1 MAANIDV
8 SGRLDE
14 GRAAVDTIAEYVWA
28 CHVLGFLHPDLTGYR
43 YQVQDWYA
51 AEDGLDLRVLETE
64 CTALAITANAAEQA
78 LQLQGNS
85 FRELSGAW
93 QGAGAQASTDFLT
106 RHATSS
112 AQVVA
117 GIGSA
122 AGTLTRL
129 RERLWNAVDA
139 KVATAVQ
146 IEARRAGQRGIWLA
160 AARTVSSGVGDLSA
174 ASELIDTQVKP
185 FVANDIGGDW
195 LTAMRSA
202 AHAVTDAYAE
212 AISALRAEALPTF
225 GVPGELGPAWAGP
238 VAPHGVGALAAVST
252 PGLSAGSSSAP
263 PWSAAPPV
271 VPAAMPAAMPAGSPG
286 AASPTWP
293 APGPEPIGT
302 TAGPYE
308 AGPYEAGAS
317 APASPAGLGSGLGG
331 GGLPG
336 VGGLSDIGSGLAGTG
351 QQLADLFGGLL
362 GSSAGGLGDD
372 VGDLRADGIEDLGPD
387 ADPDTEED
395 VSDDNSDGE
404 TEDDS
409 GDDIDENDSEDGE
422 NAEET
427 ADIDPAGADD
437 GMETADTQ
445 QIPAE
450 PDAEDPPPVGPP
462 APAPAT
468 EPAAEPLAAPDGGT
482 PCAIAAD
489 ELPQAGP

>member
-1 MAANIDV
+1 MAANVDV

-14 GRAAVDTIAEYVWA
+14 GQAAVDTIAEYVWA

-51 AEDGLDLRVLETE
+51 ADDGLDLRVLETE
-64 CTALAITANAAEQA
+64 CTALAITADAAEQA
-78 LQLQGNS
+78 LQLQGNN
-85 FRELSGAW
+85 FRELSQAW

-129 RERLWNAVDA
+129 RERLWSAVDA
-139 KVATAVQ
+139 KVATAVR
-146 IEARRAGQRGIWLA
+146 IEARRAGQRGTWLA
-160 AARTVSSGVGDLSA
+160 AARTVSTGVGDLSA

-185 FVANDIGGDW
+185 FVANDIGGDF
-195 LTAMRSA
+195 LTAMRGA
-202 AHAVTDAYAE
+202 AHAVADAYAE
-212 AISALRAEALPTF
+212 AISALRAETLPTF

-238 VAPHGVGALAAVST
+238 VAPPGVGALAAVST
-252 PGLSAGSSSAP
+252 PGLSAGSSSTP
-263 PWSAAPPV
+263 PWAAAPPV
-271 VPAAMPAAMPAGSPG
+271 VPAVMPAAMPAGSPG
-286 AASPTWP
+286 AASPPWS
-293 APGPEPIGT
+293 APGPEPIAT

-308 AGPYEAGAS
+308 AGPYEAGAA
-317 APASPAGLGSGLGG
+317 APTSPAGLGSGLGG
-331 GGLPG
+331 GVPG

-351 QQLADLFGGLL
+351 RQLADLFGGLL

-372 VGDLRADGIEDLGPD
+372 LGDLRADGIEDLGPD
-387 ADPDTEED
+387 ADLDTGED
-395 VSDDNSDGE
+395 VSDDDSDGE

-409 GDDIDENDSEDGE
+409 GEHVDQNGSEDGE
-422 NAEET
+422 NVEET

-437 GMETADTQ
+437 GMETADAQ
-445 QIPAE
+445 EIPAE
-450 PDAEDPPPVGPP
+450 PYAQESTPVGPP
-462 APAPAT
+462 PPVPVN
-468 EPAAEPLAAPDGGT
+468 EPTAEPLAAPDGGT